1 MNDICITKVGGFRG
15 ITMESFVRRYIVS
28 KGQEKPLLDAC
39 IIFPS
44 QIDAAVAKAMV
55 GTGKFEVWV
64 KGIVLTRVVMLLNS
78 ELPVIAYVT
87 RMKIPWK
94 KSSEWLIQ

>member
-1 MNDICITKVGGFRG
+1 MFIGTSSDAEPNGSDLA
-15 ITMESFVRRYIVS
+15 IVTVVLQY
-28 KGQEKPLLDAC
+28 GV
-39 IIFPS
+39 FPS
-44 QIDAAVAKAMV
+44 QNDGAVAKAML
-55 GTGKFEVWV
+55 GIGKFEAWV

-94 KSSEWLIQ
+94 KRSEWLIQ

>member
-1 MNDICITKVGGFRG
+1 LHTIPFDETPVASLPNRSQTEHRVSLVALRFVSVAGG
-15 ITMESFVRRYIVS
+15 
-28 KGQEKPLLDAC
+28 
-39 IIFPS
+39 
-44 QIDAAVAKAMV
+44 AVAKAML

-64 KGIVLTRVVMLLNS
+64 KGIVLTRVVMPLNS

>member
-1 MNDICITKVGGFRG
+1 MTWAPLVYAYEHRG
-15 ITMESFVRRYIVS
+15 
-28 KGQEKPLLDAC
+28 
-39 IIFPS
+39 S
-44 QIDAAVAKAMV
+44 QNDAAVAKAMV

>member
-1 MNDICITKVGGFRG
+1 
-15 ITMESFVRRYIVS
+15 
-28 KGQEKPLLDAC
+28 
-39 IIFPS
+39 
-44 QIDAAVAKAMV
+44 MV

-87 RMKIPWK
+87 RMKILWK

>member
-1 MNDICITKVGGFRG
+1 MLHRVSNGFQPTLDSGFR
-15 ITMESFVRRYIVS
+15 
-28 KGQEKPLLDAC
+28 
-39 IIFPS
+39 S
-44 QIDAAVAKAMV
+44 QNDGAVAKAMF

>member
-1 MNDICITKVGGFRG
+1 MIIGTSSDAEPNGSDLA
-15 ITMESFVRRYIVS
+15 IVTVVLQY
-28 KGQEKPLLDAC
+28 GV
-39 IIFPS
+39 FPS
-44 QIDAAVAKAMV
+44 QNDGAVAKAML

-87 RMKIPWK
+87 RMKIQWK

>member
-1 MNDICITKVGGFRG
+1 MVLGD
-15 ITMESFVRRYIVS
+15 
-28 KGQEKPLLDAC
+28 

-44 QIDAAVAKAMV
+44 QNDGAVAKAIF
-55 GTGKFEVWV
+55 GTGKFEAWV

>member
-1 MNDICITKVGGFRG
+1 MRTLITQKRSQTEGVQAHILGSIRYASQNDG
-15 ITMESFVRRYIVS
+15 
-28 KGQEKPLLDAC
+28 
-39 IIFPS
+39 
-44 QIDAAVAKAMV
+44 AVAKAMV
-55 GTGKFEVWV
+55 GIGKFETWV

-87 RMKIPWK
+87 RMKIQWK